1 MQKQTDLA
9 EPLAPLPTR
18 KRAARLASGGTIREA
33 AARLFLDHGYQ
44 GTSMDDIAAA
54 AGVSKQT
61 IYTHF
66 SSKEQLFGE
75 LVLSNADRVSQFLD
89 RIEALVAQPDLAESL
104 AELARDYIRFVIRPE
119 VLRLRRLVLGE
130 AGRFP
135 ELARRYY
142 ELVPERVYQ
151 ALAKSLQTLA
161 DQQRLCVDHPLIAAG
176 HFAWLALG
184 MPLDRGMFSP
194 GEAALSDAEVD
205 HQAQAAVRVFLAA
218 YGPRTP

>member
-1 MQKQTDLA
+1 
-9 EPLAPLPTR
+9 
-18 KRAARLASGGTIREA
+18 
-33 AARLFLDHGYQ
+33 
-44 GTSMDDIAAA
+44 MDDIAAA

-89 RIEALVAQPDLAESL
+89 RIEALVAQPDLAAAL
-104 AELARDYIRFVIRPE
+104 AALARDYIRFVIRPE

-161 DQQRLCVDHPLIAAG
+161 EQRRLCVDHPMIAAG

-184 MPLDRGMFSP
+184 MPLDRGMFNPS
-194 GEAALSDAEVD
+194 EAALSDAEVD

-218 YGPRTP
+218 YGPQDTITFS

>member
-1 MQKQTDLA
+1 
-9 EPLAPLPTR
+9 
-18 KRAARLASGGTIREA
+18 
-33 AARLFLDHGYQ
+33 
-44 GTSMDDIAAA
+44 MDDIAAA

-66 SSKEQLFGE
+66 SSKEQLFSE
-75 LVLSNADRVSQFLD
+75 LVLGNADRVSQFLD
-89 RIEALVAQPDLAESL
+89 RIEALVAEPDLAEALS
-104 AELARDYIRFVIRPE
+104 ALARDYIRFVIRPE
-119 VLRLRRLVLGE
+119 VLRLRRLVVGE

-151 ALAKSLQTLA
+151 ALAKSLQTMA
-161 DQQRLCVDHPLIAAG
+161 EQQRLRVDNPMIAAG

-184 MPLDRGMFSP
+184 MPLDRGMFNP
-194 GEAALSDAEVD
+194 GEAALSDEEVD

-218 YGPRTP
+218 YGLRTP